1 LGWGISPDG
10 SRIAI
15 QSGAQLPEQVRI
27 VDLRNKT
34 ERNLH
39 LPHGWS
45 LWSLHWTGDGN
56 ALFVT
61 ATQSTNYLVARID
74 LDGKAQVL
82 LDRGRNQWLSSPVP
96 SPDGRQLA
104 FSQQTF
110 ETNAW
115 LLENF

>member
-1 LGWGISPDG
+1 
-10 SRIAI
+10 
-15 QSGAQLPEQVRI
+15 
-27 VDLRNKT
+27 
-34 ERNLH
+34 LH

-74 LDGKAQVL
+74 LDGKTQVL